1 MFPNAMRSAA
11 EGGDEILATQGEEL
25 GELFLDS
32 GHAPPKQV
40 HFCSDYR
47 N

>member
-1 MFPNAMRSAA
+1 MSSTA
-11 EGGDEILATQGEEL
+11 ERGDEILATQGEEL

-32 GHAPPKQV
+32 DHTLPKQV
-40 HFCSDYR
+40 PFCSDYR